1 VDPTAFAENFPPSPE
16 DEDFRAGFVSL
27 IGRPNVGKS
36 TLLNRIL
43 DEKIAIVTDKPQT
56 TRNRIVGIRNL
67 PGAQLV
73 LVDTPG
79 LHTPRGLLNESLV
92 EASRNA
98 WRDADLA
105 VILLEAAPGR
115 LRRGEKEIFEQ
126 ARTGPVPFL
135 VAVNKIDALPPELA
149 RNPGNLPLA
158 AELTGEFAV
167 EESRLFFLSAL
178 TGAGVEALV
187 AEMVSL
193 LPRHPP
199 YFPDDVQTEI
209 SERFWVQEVI
219 REQVF
224 ELCRDEIPYAVAV
237 EIDYYHDLEKRLSI
251 GATIHVEQNS
261 QKGIIIGRGGSMLKK
276 IGTRARRAIEAF
288 VGIPVYLE
296 LHVAVAKNWT
306 KKPGLLKRFGY
317 QG

>member
-1 VDPTAFAENFPPSPE
+1 MVSAAVDENSCG
-16 DEDFRAGFVSL
+16 EDFRAGFVSL

-43 DEKIAIVTDKPQT
+43 GEKIAIVTDKPQT

-67 PGAQLV
+67 PDAQLV

-79 LHTPRGLLNESLV
+79 LHTPRGLLNEALV
-92 EASRNA
+92 EASQNA

-105 VILLEAAPGR
+105 LILLEAGSGR
-115 LRRGEKEIFEQ
+115 LRRGEKEILEQ
-126 ARTGPVPFL
+126 ARTGTVPFFVVL
-135 VAVNKIDALPPELA
+135 NKIDALEATRPEAL
-149 RNPGNLPLA
+149 RGLPMVR
-158 AELTGEFAV
+158 ELSEDFALD
-167 EESRLFFLSAL
+167 ESLIFFLSAL
-178 TGAGVEALV
+178 KGTGVDDLV
-187 AEMVSL
+187 AAAVAR

-224 ELCRDEIPYAVAV
+224 ELCREEIPYAVAV
-237 EIDYYHDLEKRLSI
+237 EIDYYRDLGERLSI

-261 QKGIIIGRGGSMLKK
+261 QKGIIIGRGGSMLKR

-296 LHVAVAKNWT
+296 LHVSVARNWT

>member
-1 VDPTAFAENFPPSPE
+1 MPLPDNTTAG
-16 DEDFRAGFVSL
+16 DDFRCGFISL

-43 DEKIAIVTDKPQT
+43 GEKIAIVTDKPQT
-56 TRNRIVGIRNL
+56 TRNRIVGIKNL
-67 PGAQLV
+67 PAAQLV

-79 LHTPRGLLNESLV
+79 LHTPRGKLNEALV

-98 WRDADLA
+98 WRDADL
-105 VILLEAAPGR
+105 VLVLLEAASGS
-115 LRRGEKEIFEQ
+115 LRRGEKEILGQ
-126 ARTGPVPFL
+126 AASGELPFL
-135 VAVNKIDALPPELA
+135 VALNKVDTLPGEWSGRPGELPMV
-149 RNPGNLPLA
+149 RQLKD
-158 AELTGEFAV
+158 EFGITDGQ
-167 EESRLFFLSAL
+167 LFFLSAL
-178 TGAGVEALV
+178 TGEGVEALV
-187 AEMVSL
+187 AEMVSR

-199 YFPDDVQTEI
+199 YFPDDIQTEI

-224 ELCRDEIPYAVAV
+224 ELTRDEIPYAVAV

-251 GATIHVEQNS
+251 GATIYVEQNS

-276 IGTRARRAIEAF
+276 IGTRARKEIEAF

-296 LHVAVAKNWT
+296 LHVSVAKNWT
-306 KKPGLLKRFGY
+306 KRPNMLQRFGY
-317 QG
+317 QP

>member
-1 VDPTAFAENFPPSPE
+1 MHSSLTDENSGENF
-16 DEDFRAGFVSL
+16 DEDNFRAGFVSL

-43 DEKIAIVTDKPQT
+43 EEKIAIVTAKPQT

-79 LHTPRGLLNESLV
+79 LHTPRGCLNEALV
-92 EASRNA
+92 ETSRNA

-105 VILLEAAPGR
+105 LIMLEAGHGR
-115 LRRGEKEIFEQ
+115 LRRGEREILEQ
-126 ARTGPVPFL
+126 AAAGTVPFL
-135 VAVNKIDALPPELA
+135 VAVNKIDALAATGEDELW
-149 RNPGNLPLA
+149 NLPLVG
-158 AELTGEFAV
+158 ELTGEFAV
-167 EESRLFFLSAL
+167 DKERIFFVSAL
-178 TGAGVEALV
+178 TGAGVEDLV
-187 AEMVSL
+187 AAMVAR

-219 REQVF
+219 REQIF

-237 EIDYYHDLEKRLSI
+237 EIDYYRDLETRLSI

-261 QKGIIIGRGGSMLKK
+261 QKGIIIGRGGSMLKE
-276 IGTRARRAIEAF
+276 IGTRARRAIEEF

-296 LHVAVAKNWT
+296 LHVSVAKNWT
-306 KKPGLLKRFGY
+306 KKPGQLKRFGY